1 MSLCDSMV
9 VWRQR
14 GIIMEI
20 VMLSC
25 FRTVGWRDRHA
36 VTRAWRQ
43 KWRWLC
49 NIKAEWGISYTCTYK
64 TLKYEATHA
73 YTRHNRVSPSQAVG
87 VWAQGEGEMKSILIL
102 EFTHFKCLHLPANI
116 ITADQLPARTL
127 LALIWCWYYL
137 LDHYSLVTGRTDW
150 VCMSESS
157 PRNYLCSVQTV
168 AFAIVQLSGICAHLS
183 FTKG

>member
-9 VWRQR
+9 VWWRWD
-14 GIIMEI
+14 IIMEI

-36 VTRAWRQ
+36 VARAGRQ
-43 KWRWLC
+43 KGRWLC
-49 NIKAEWGISYTCTYK
+49 NIKAEEGISYTCAYK
-64 TLKYEATHA
+64 TLKHEATHA
-73 YTRHNRVSPSQAVG
+73 DTRHSRVSQGQAVG
-87 VWAQGEGEMKSILIL
+87 VWALEEGEMKSVLIL

-116 ITADQLPARTL
+116 ITADELPALTL

-150 VCMSESS
+150 VCMSGSS
-157 PRNYLCSVQTV
+157 CRNYLCSVQTV
-168 AFAIVQLSGICAHLS
+168 AFAIVQLSGICADLS